1 MGTTSSSE
9 VQKTKDAAEKNDQ
22 IAEQKKL
29 INQTNDIIKE
39 HGEYPPVD
47 VLITEYRRRQ
57 TLHHDYFGLVV
68 FYNNRWMERDDYEH
82 LRKVHLD
89 GQQKIKN
96 LKKTIESQKSMA
108 NSLST
113 RQAKLKKQQ
122 EQLLETQKE
131 LSSKAKKLSND
142 MQKSTTAT
150 FHELVKKDPKIE
162 NPESDSDSDS

>member
-22 IAEQKKL
+22 IAEQNKL
-29 INQTNDIIKE
+29 INQTNDIIKKY
-39 HGEYPPVD
+39 GEYPAID

-57 TLHHDYFGLVV
+57 TLYDDYFGLVV
-68 FYNNRWMERDDYEH
+68 FYNDRWMERDDYEH

-108 NSLST
+108 NSMST
-113 RQAKLKKQQ
+113 RQA
-122 EQLLETQKE
+122 QKD
-131 LSSKAKKLSND
+131 LSSKTKKLSNNI
-142 MQKSTTAT
+142 QKSTTAT

-162 NPESDSDSDS
+162 NPESESDSDS